1 MPGEHP
7 WALHGLQ
14 VCSDISTYAGAVGAA
29 QPARSC
35 CTCSGRSGCTVVL
48 THHPLGAQVTV
59 KASAIVPA
67 RSAVL
72 RGPKE
77 REVLDLLTAR
87 LAAVSLAGYIF
98 FGSSVN
104 ISDQARC
111 SLTVTCLCAWVR
123 VGVVRCVA
131 SRSLLWLCCRVAGR
145 SLRENRTNRLPAAM
159 SRR

>member
-1 MPGEHP
+1 MANCLP
-7 WALHGLQ
+7 
-14 VCSDISTYAGAVGAA
+14 C
-29 QPARSC
+29 
-35 CTCSGRSGCTVVL
+35 
-48 THHPLGAQVTV
+48 AQVTV

-111 SLTVTCLCAWVR
+111 
-123 VGVVRCVA
+123 
-131 SRSLLWLCCRVAGR
+131 
-145 SLRENRTNRLPAAM
+145 RLAVIC
-159 SRR
+159 S